1 MGDNNNNKIMQWDGP
16 EPPDGI
22 LCPYSVD
29 FVCKPA
35 PAESLSWLESGKLL
49 LTIILGDHGN
59 TNIVK
64 SVAIKIINNAKMEN
78 LDKIQGR
85 SHLKYPT
92 SLSTVLLQDNKN
104 TPEENRWT
112 GQISIP
118 SSWTEGGTKTYEKTG
133 SAAPMS
139 NKNQF
144 TLEITYQLDNGDSC
158 TALFKSEDVFHWQA
172 R

>member
-1 MGDNNNNKIMQWDGP
+1 MQWDGP
-16 EPPDGI
+16 DPPDGT

-29 FVCKPA
+29 FLCKPA
-35 PAESLSWLESGKLL
+35 PAESLSSLESGKLL

-133 SAAPMS
+133 SAAPRS
-139 NKNQF
+139 NKNRF
-144 TLEITYQLDNGDSC
+144 TLAITYQLDNGDSC